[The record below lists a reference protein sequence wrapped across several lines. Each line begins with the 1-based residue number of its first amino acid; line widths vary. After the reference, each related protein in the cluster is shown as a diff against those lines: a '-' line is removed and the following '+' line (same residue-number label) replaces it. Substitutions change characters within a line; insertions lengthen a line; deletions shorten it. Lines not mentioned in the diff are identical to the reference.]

1 MALQLDTLLPAIDTA
16 FIVISGLFML
26 LGVYF
31 IRRKMVLHHHR
42 SMLVATAF
50 AASFLLLYV
59 VRALLFEARQFQG
72 DGIARAVY
80 FAVLISHMV
89 LATLVGPLVLA
100 TLGLALRG
108 HFPGHRRVAR
118 FTVPMWLYVVASG
131 WTVYVMLYHIG

>member
-1 MALQLDTLLPAIDTA
+1 LLPAIDTA

-31 IRRKMVLHHHR
+31 IRKKMVLHHHR

-72 DGIARAVY
+72 DGIARAFY
-80 FAVLISHMV
+80 LAVLISHMV
-89 LATLVGPLVLA
+89 LATVVGPLVLA

-108 HFPGHRRVAR
+108 NFPRHRRIGR
-118 FTVPMWLYVVASG
+118 FTVPIWLYVVASG